1 MSITTRNFARI
12 TKTNLRKR
20 LNKKKNNKK
29 QKNLARIQ
37 RSLSCHSLVPFRKG
51 QVLLFFFVSSL

>member
-1 MSITTRNFARI
+1 MSTTTRNFARI

-20 LNKKKNNKK
+20 LNKKKKK
-29 QKNLARIQ
+29 KFARIQ
-37 RSLSCHSLVPFRKG
+37 RSLSCHSLVPLRKG

>member
-20 LNKKKNNKK
+20 LNKKNNKK